1 MSENSFRNSLY
12 DQIYQ
17 ESIGPD
23 IKTFKN
29 LFPNKYKLSKSFF
42 EYETEIVLQPGPK
55 INMVRSFI
63 PTKINY

>member
-42 EYETEIVLQPGPK
+42 DYETEIVLQPGPK
-55 INMVRSFI
+55 NKYGAGVLF
-63 PTKINY
+63 TKINY

>member
-17 ESIGPD
+17 ESIGQILKLLKIYSP
-23 IKTFKN
+23 INTNYQN
-29 LFPNKYKLSKSFF
+29 LFLTMKPKLF
-42 EYETEIVLQPGPK
+42 YNLDPK